1 MKIAQLSDEDLLAS
15 TKRYAAR
22 ERETT
27 AALESAL
34 AEVDA
39 RYPGMRQG
47 WPRRVD
53 DCSDVAQGGPI
64 PRRRRG
70 SRA

>member
-1 MKIAQLSDEDLLAS
+1 MKIAQLSDEELLAS
-15 TKRYAAR
+15 TTRYAAR
-22 ERETT
+22 ERETM
-27 AALESAL
+27 AALEGAV

-53 DCSDVAQGGPI
+53 DCSDVAQGARV
-64 PRRRRG
+64 PRKRRG